1 MFALG
6 KACSVIYAILQFT
19 IRWQW
24 IAPCKRLMSSK
35 VFLQNHASHTH
46 IRHICHLNCLQVILS
61 FFILNI
67 TWHLSNIQLK
77 ISALVR
83 NWSFSS
89 GRLIVIYVTFWRSS
103 QKLARP
109 RCITLPWFSH
119 TIASFFRWSS
129 SLLYRF
135 CFVHCNIHSITFS
148 HKKSSHLVLTAQRE
162 NS

>member
-6 KACSVIYAILQFT
+6 KARSVIYVIFQFT

-103 QKLARP
+103 EKLARP
-109 RCITLPWFSH
+109 RCITFPWFSH
-119 TIASFFRWSS
+119 TIASFFSMEFLS
-129 SLLYRF
+129 SLSLLF
-135 CFVHCNIHSITFS
+135 CTLQYTLWHSVVRS
-148 HKKSSHLVLTAQRE
+148 LVILFW
-162 NS
+162 